1 MAYSSLLIMK
11 LVVKD
16 RFRLAGAL
24 AGALAILA
32 LVAGCDDDYD
42 HKPPAGMGSIL
53 LDNRT
58 HRDIRVFINSVQ
70 QEKAR
75 DYEVTAYDL
84 QPATYRLVLQED
96 DGYRSHSR
104 DIDILPDKRTIVEVR
119 TEPSS
124 SYRYQV
130 NVWYD

>member
-1 MAYSSLLIMK
+1 MK
-11 LVVKD
+11 LDVKD
-16 RFRLAGAL
+16 RFRVAGAL

-32 LVAGCDDDYD
+32 LAAGCDDDYD

-58 HRDIRVFINSVQ
+58 HRDIRVYINSVR

-84 QPATYRLVLQED
+84 QQATYRLVLQED
-96 DGYRSHSR
+96 DGYRSHAR
-104 DIDILPDKRTIVEVR
+104 DIDVLPDKRTIVEVR